1 MNLIFDIENLIT
13 ENVEARLTNI
23 NDLSDKIEFLFALLE
38 FTENDKFTTDE
49 INDINN
55 QYLELTNERY
65 ELVYL
70 DMDSK
75 EFILEYAK
83 YFNDFDDIKRA
94 ISGLCGELTKEEVLM
109 DLEKKLNLRKADIEA
124 EKSRL
129 IDNLEFDEI
138 IYPDNYEEKKKPTQE
153 PKKKSLAEVFAEI
166 EKKRRG

>member
-1 MNLIFDIENLIT
+1 MSLIFDINNLIT
-13 ENVEARLTNI
+13 KDIEARLI
-23 NDLSDKIEFLFALLE
+23 DVKDLSAKIKFLFDLLE
-38 FTENDKFTTDE
+38 FTENAKFKPDE

-83 YFNDFDDIKRA
+83 YFNNFDDIKRA
-94 ISGLCGELTKEEVLM
+94 ISGLCGELTKDEVFI
-109 DLEKKLNLRKADIEA
+109 DLEKKLNLRKADIES

-129 IDNLEFDEI
+129 IDNLEFDEV
-138 IYPDNYEEKKKPTQE
+138 IYPDNYEEKKSPKQE
-153 PKKKSLAEVFAEI
+153 PKKKSLAEIFADA